1 MKLQTAMKEVE
12 QQIYVALDSASD
24 GLTLCQL
31 NNKLG
36 VSQQG
41 PSYWFNQTVLS
52 NMQRRGFINH
62 DPLSRR
68 YFIDRRASI
77 LR

>member
-1 MKLQTAMKEVE
+1 MKLQAAMKQAE
-12 QQIYVALDSASD
+12 QQIYVALDSAPD

-31 NNKLG
+31 NSRLG
-36 VSQQG
+36 VCQQG
-41 PSYWFNQTVLS
+41 PTYWFNQTVLS
-52 NMQRRGFINH
+52 NMQRRGFIDH

-68 YFIDRRASI
+68 YFIGRRASI